1 MPHELIW
8 AALDHPGYEHVRVD
22 EGHPEWIVF
31 DSMLVREDEGNVR
44 RGGYT
49 LVVDK
54 LWRTLELRLMVEEAP
69 GQMEALHLLV
79 SGDGTWTDVDGNR
92 IPQLDGCIDVDIQWS
107 PLTNTLPI
115 RRLHL
120 QPGEEREIRVAHVSL
135 PGLNVQAVE
144 QRYLAINEHQ
154 IRYTSL
160 SSGFQGE
167 LRIDDQRLVV
177 DYPGRFRR
185 DWPALPR

>member
-1 MPHELIW
+1 MPRELIW

-22 EGHPEWIVF
+22 EGHPEWTVCG
-31 DSMLVREDEGNVR
+31 SMLIREDEGNVR
-44 RGGYT
+44 RDGYT
-49 LVVDK
+49 LIVDK

-69 GQMEALHLLV
+69 GQMEALHLLA

-92 IPQLDGCIDVDIQWS
+92 IPQLDGCIDVAIQWS
-107 PLTNTLPI
+107 PLTNMLPI

-120 QPGEEREIRVAHVSL
+120 QPGEEREIRVAYVAL
-135 PGLNVQAVE
+135 PDLNVQTVT
-144 QRYLAINEHQ
+144 QRYTAIEEHQ

-167 LRIDDQRLVV
+167 LTIDNEGFVV

-185 DWPALPR
+185 AWPALPR